1 MLRRLI
7 DFLQRHSAWPMG
19 LAALAAWFVLL
30 WKMFGDV
37 L

>member
-1 MLRRLI
+1 MERLLDTLRR
-7 DFLQRHSAWPMG
+7 HSGWMLG
-19 LAALAAWFVLL
+19 IVALCAWFVLL